1 MMLLFDVNVLLALH
15 DRDHQSH
22 EVVHQF
28 VGGQARLRWATCG
41 ITEAGFIRVASSP
54 AYPGMDLT
62 PKDAADVLTATT
74 ESLGE
79 HSFWDKIPSLL
90 APSLFSLEALQGHRQ
105 VTDTLL
111 LGICHANKG
120 QLLTLDSKIQTAA
133 IKRADRKLVT
143 CL

>member
-1 MMLLFDVNVLLALH
+1 
-15 DRDHQSH
+15 
-22 EVVHQF
+22 
-28 VGGQARLRWATCG
+28 
-41 ITEAGFIRVASSP
+41 
-54 AYPGMDLT
+54 MDLT